1 MGSLTGICYSWPM
14 AGDIT
19 PPPRRRKWGR
29 YALLAALALLALAAF
44 IPMDSAVV
52 AAFLQRSSRSIAL
65 WVEENPATGAI
76 AYVLATAFGKLVPLP
91 AGGLL
96 ILTGGYLFGT
106 LPGGLLAAMGG
117 ALSAGIALI
126 VSRQLL
132 AGFVERRFGARVEAV
147 KWIIAEDAFNY
158 ILSIR
163 LIPIMPAWLS
173 NILPAPFDIPVP
185 KAMLATFIGVLP
197 VSFILAGI
205 GDGIQTLTAEAEE
218 LTVAVLLKPEIL
230 LPLTAMAVLALLPVA
245 AKHWRR
251 RRAKRRLLPPPA
263 DRQPEPFVQDIAE
276 QARPRRHQGEAAGL
290 GEGTGQ
296 GIGEKPGRQQ
306 PQ

>member
-1 MGSLTGICYSWPM
+1 M

-19 PPPRRRKWGR
+19 PPSPRRRKWGR
-29 YALLAALALLALAAF
+29 YALLLAAFALLALAAF
-44 IPMDSAVV
+44 ISIDSAAVS
-52 AAFLQRSSRSIAL
+52 AFVQRSSRSAAL
-65 WVEENPATGAI
+65 WVDENPVAGAL
-76 AYVLATAFGKLVPLP
+76 AYVLATGFGKLVPLP

-96 ILTGGYLFGT
+96 ILTGGFLFGT
-106 LPGGLLAAMGG
+106 LAGGLLAAMGG

-126 VSRQLL
+126 ISRRLL
-132 AGFVERRFGARVEAV
+132 TGFVERRFGARVEAV

-173 NILPAPFDIPVP
+173 NILPAPFPVPVP

-205 GDGIQTLTAEAEE
+205 GDGIQILTAEAED
-218 LTVAVLLKPEIL
+218 LSAAVLLKPEIV

-251 RRAKRRLLPPPA
+251 RRAKSRSVPPPA
-263 DRQPEPFVQDIAE
+263 DRQPEPFVQDVAD
-276 QARPRRHQGEAAGL
+276 QASPCRHQREAPRL
-290 GEGTGQ
+290 GEGAGQ
-296 GIGEKPGRQQ
+296 DIGEKPGRQQ

>member
-1 MGSLTGICYSWPM
+1 
-14 AGDIT
+14 
-19 PPPRRRKWGR
+19 
-29 YALLAALALLALAAF
+29 
-44 IPMDSAVV
+44 MDSAVV
-52 AAFLQRSSRSIAL
+52 GGFLQDASQTL
-65 WVEENPATGAI
+65 KGWVDDHPIIGAI

-117 ALSAGIALI
+117 ALSSGIALI

-197 VSFILAGI
+197 VSFILASI

-251 RRAKRRLLPPPA
+251 RRAKRRLQPPPA

>member
-1 MGSLTGICYSWPM
+1 M

-29 YALLAALALLALAAF
+29 YALLLAALALLALAALV
-44 IPMDSAVV
+44 PMDSAVV
-52 AAFLQRSSRSIAL
+52 GGFLQEASQTL
-65 WVEENPATGAI
+65 KGWVDDHPVIGAI
-76 AYVLATAFGKLVPLP
+76 AYVLATGLGKLVPLP

-96 ILTGGYLFGT
+96 ILSGGYLFGT
-106 LPGGLLAAMGG
+106 LLGGLLAALGG

-126 VSRQLL
+126 VSRRLL
-132 AGFVERRFGARVEAV
+132 TGFVERRLGERVEAIR
-147 KWIIAEDAFNY
+147 WIIAEDAFNY

-263 DRQPEPFVQDIAE
+263 HRQPQPFVQDVAE

>member
-1 MGSLTGICYSWPM
+1 M

-29 YALLAALALLALAAF
+29 YALLLAALALLALAALV
-44 IPMDSAVV
+44 PMDSAVV
-52 AAFLQRSSRSIAL
+52 GGFLQEASQTL
-65 WVEENPATGAI
+65 KGWVDDHPVIGAI
-76 AYVLATAFGKLVPLP
+76 AYVLATGLGKLVPLP

-96 ILTGGYLFGT
+96 ILSGGYLFGT
-106 LPGGLLAAMGG
+106 LLGGLLAALGG

-126 VSRQLL
+126 VSRRLL
-132 AGFVERRFGARVEAV
+132 TGFVERRLGERVEAIR
-147 KWIIAEDAFNY
+147 WIIAEDAFNY

-263 DRQPEPFVQDIAE
+263 HRQPQPFVQDVAE
-276 QARPRRHQGEAAGL
+276 QARPRRHHGEAAGL